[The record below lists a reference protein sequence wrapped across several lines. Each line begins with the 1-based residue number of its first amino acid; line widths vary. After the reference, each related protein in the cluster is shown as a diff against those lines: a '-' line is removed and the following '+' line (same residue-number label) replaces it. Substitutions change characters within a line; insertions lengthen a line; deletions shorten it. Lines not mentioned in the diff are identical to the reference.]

1 MGTIRL
7 EGMEFFAFH
16 GHYKEEQII
25 GTRFRVD
32 LEFEYQSHRAEI
44 SDQLDDAVNY
54 QEVFSLIKKE
64 MENSS
69 HLIEHVAR
77 RILDALKKH
86 FPMIIQAKVTLSKL
100 NPQLGGKVKQ
110 VTCILSY

>member
-1 MGTIRL
+1 
-7 EGMEFFAFH
+7 MEFFAFH

-25 GTRFRVD
+25 GTRFKVD
-32 LEFEYQSHRAEI
+32 LEFEYQSHQAEI
-44 SDQLDDAVNY
+44 SDRLDDAINY

-64 MENSS
+64 MEISS
-69 HLIEHVAR
+69 HLLEHVAR
-77 RILDALKKH
+77 RILNALKQQY
-86 FPMIIQAKVTLSKL
+86 PMISQAKVILSKL